1 MKITKIKYGDQI
13 IEISK
18 SFWRKDNY
26 IEKDTGLYHRIVAIN
41 ISDKERSVTLEKENF
56 RTETIVG
63 YLIYDRITIGIEKFS
78 KEFCLPSEF
87 KKIEILE
94 IEEK

>member
-1 MKITKIKYGDQI
+1 MNITKIKYGDQI

-18 SFWRKDNY
+18 SLCLKDNY

-41 ISDKERSVTLEKENF
+41 ISDKERSVTLEKEYF

-63 YLIYDRITIGIEKFS
+63 YLIYDKITIGIEKFLR
-78 KEFCLPSEF
+78 EFCSPSEF
-87 KKIEILE
+87 KKIEILNNE
-94 IEEK
+94 GI